1 MARVA
6 TRIHFKGNGAAG
18 VLSTRAGRY
27 STRSWAEG
35 VGIRIG
41 GGVPVLN
48 VIWALLLVTG
58 LATACVHGQCQAIT
72 AVMFE
77 QATKAVHL
85 AIDLAAVIAFWFGI
99 SQLAE
104 QSGLLGIL
112 GRIFRPPLRLFFP
125 KVPKDHPVMGTVAMN
140 VAANVLGLGNAATP
154 FGLRAMKEFQTMNR
168 HPKEATADQITFL
181 VLNSATINIVPAGMV
196 AIRAAIG
203 SHEPAA
209 PVIASIL
216 TTATAAF
223 VAMTV
228 NAFVRSRYGRRHE

>member
-1 MARVA
+1 MSVGPRYVRDIYAPPGVLIRAMPAQARSS
-6 TRIHFKGNGAAG
+6 AAG
-18 VLSTRAGRY
+18 P
-27 STRSWAEG
+27 
-35 VGIRIG
+35 GIRSG
-41 GGVPVLN
+41 GGVPLLN

-58 LATACVHGQCQAIT
+58 LATACAHGQCQAIT
-72 AVMFE
+72 AVMFD

-104 QSGLLGIL
+104 QSGLLGVL

-125 KVPKDHPVMGTVAMN
+125 KVPKDHPVMGSVAMN

-154 FGLRAMKEFQTMNR
+154 FGLRAMKEFQAMNK
-168 HPKEATADQITFL
+168 HPKEATSDQITFL

-203 SHEPAA
+203 SHEPTA

-216 TTATAAF
+216 TTATAAV

-228 NAFVRSRYGRRHE
+228 NAFLRSRFGKDE